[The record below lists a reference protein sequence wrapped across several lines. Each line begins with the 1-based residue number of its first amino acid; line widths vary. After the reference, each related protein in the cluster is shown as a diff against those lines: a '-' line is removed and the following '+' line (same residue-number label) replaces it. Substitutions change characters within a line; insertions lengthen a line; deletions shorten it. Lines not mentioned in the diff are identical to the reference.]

1 MLLIQYQETW
11 MYPKLVI
18 NSPAEKGS
26 WLDAV
31 SMPLSLIESVIP
43 ISLPNI
49 SKADFLPDL
58 LGCMD
63 SYIIDIDDIV
73 LSKT

>member
-1 MLLIQYQETW
+1 MILIQYQETW
-11 MYPKLVI
+11 WYPKLVI
-18 NSPAEKGS
+18 NSPAERGS

-31 SMPLSLIESVIP
+31 STPVIP

-58 LGCMD
+58 YGRMH
-63 SYIIDIDDIV
+63 SYIMNIDDIV
-73 LSKT
+73 LSQT

>member
-1 MLLIQYQETW
+1 
-11 MYPKLVI
+11 
-18 NSPAEKGS
+18 
-26 WLDAV
+26 
-31 SMPLSLIESVIP
+31 MPLSLIESVIP